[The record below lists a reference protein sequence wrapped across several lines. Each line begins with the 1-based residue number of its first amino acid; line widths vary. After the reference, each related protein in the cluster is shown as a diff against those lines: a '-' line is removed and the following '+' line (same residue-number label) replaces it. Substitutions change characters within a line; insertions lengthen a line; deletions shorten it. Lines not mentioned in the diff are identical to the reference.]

1 MIHPK
6 NTHFL
11 ALFSVICFLQ
21 NRAGFLLSPF
31 SYCVTYIMKL
41 KYLFYAL
48 LIGGLAALIIY
59 RVSTNK
65 ESQAQGPGKGGPGMQ
80 RPTTVT
86 GIVLNPTEF
95 SNTLSVTGS
104 IDANERV
111 DIRSEVSGV
120 VRAIS
125 FREGGRI
132 QKGQVLLKIDDSE
145 LRAQLSQAL
154 TRENLAAGTE
164 NRARQLLE
172 KEAISQEEFDIAL
185 ADLRSLKAQTQL
197 IRAQL
202 GKTTVNAPFSGTIGL
217 RSISQGEYVTPTT
230 VVATLVNTNPV
241 KITFSIPEKYSNQ
254 VKNNSRIT
262 FTISGSNKK
271 YTATVYAVEP
281 QVEAATRTLQLRA
294 RAANDDGSLIP
305 GAFANIIL
313 PLNTIDDALLVPSE
327 AIIPVQNGKKVFVSS
342 GGKAK
347 EVMIET
353 SSRTEK
359 DVVVTSGL
367 SAGDT
372 VLTTGIMT
380 LKEGSPVKVRLAK
393 K

>member
-1 MIHPK
+1 MLKRKIIFAPLAALLNK
-6 NTHFL
+6 N
-11 ALFSVICFLQ
+11 
-21 NRAGFLLSPF
+21 
-31 SYCVTYIMKL
+31 MKL

-48 LIGGLAALIIY
+48 LIGGLAALVIY
-59 RVSTNK
+59 RITTNK
-65 ESQAQGPGKGGPGMQ
+65 ESQNQGSGKGGATSQ
-80 RPTTVT
+80 RPSTVN
-86 GIVLNPTEF
+86 GIEVSPSEF
-95 SNTLSVTGS
+95 SNSLSITGS
-104 IDANERV
+104 IDANEKV

-120 VRAIS
+120 VRSIS
-125 FREGGRI
+125 FKEGGRV

-164 NRARQLLE
+164 NRAKQLLE

-217 RSISQGEYVTPTT
+217 RSISEGEYVTPTT
-230 VVATLVNTNPV
+230 IVATLVNTNPV

-254 VKNNSRIT
+254 IKNNSKIA
-262 FTISGSNKK
+262 FTLSGSNKK
-271 YTATVYAVEP
+271 YAATVYAIEP

-294 RAANDDGSLIP
+294 RAANDDGLLIP
-305 GAFANIIL
+305 GSFANITL

-327 AIIPVQNGKKVFVSS
+327 AIIPIQNGKKVFVSS
-342 GGKAK
+342 NGKAK
-347 EVMIET
+347 EVMVET

-359 DVVVTSGL
+359 EVLITSGL
-367 SAGDT
+367 KAGDT

-380 LKEGSPVKVRLAK
+380 LKEGSPVKVRIAK
-393 K
+393 SN

>member
-1 MIHPK
+1 
-6 NTHFL
+6 
-11 ALFSVICFLQ
+11 
-21 NRAGFLLSPF
+21 
-31 SYCVTYIMKL
+31 MKL
-41 KYLFYAL
+41 KYLFYVL
-48 LIGGLAALIIY
+48 IIGGLAALVIY
-59 RVSTNK
+59 RISTNK
-65 ESQAQGPGKGGPGMQ
+65 ESQNQGPGKGASPSQ
-80 RPTTVT
+80 KPATVN
-86 GIVLNPTEF
+86 GIEVSPSEF
-95 SNTLSVTGS
+95 SNSLSITGS
-104 IDANERV
+104 IDANEKV

-120 VRAIS
+120 VRSIS
-125 FREGGRI
+125 FREGGRV

-154 TRENLAAGTE
+154 TRENLASGTE
-164 NRARQLLE
+164 NRAKQLLE

-202 GKTTVNAPFSGTIGL
+202 AKTSVNAPFSGTIGL
-217 RSISQGEYVTPTT
+217 RSISEGEYVTPTT
-230 VVATLVNTNPV
+230 IVATLVNTNPV

-254 VKNNSRIT
+254 IKNNSKIA
-262 FTISGSNKK
+262 FTLSGSNKK
-271 YTATVYAVEP
+271 YAATVYAIEP

-294 RAANDDGSLIP
+294 RASNDDGLLIP
-305 GAFANIIL
+305 GSFANITL

-342 GGKAK
+342 NGKAK
-347 EVMIET
+347 EVMVET

-359 DVVVTSGL
+359 EVLITSGL
-367 SAGDT
+367 AAGDT

-380 LKEGSPVKVRLAK
+380 LKEGSPVKVRIAK

>member
-1 MIHPK
+1 
-6 NTHFL
+6 
-11 ALFSVICFLQ
+11 
-21 NRAGFLLSPF
+21 
-31 SYCVTYIMKL
+31 MKL

-48 LIGGLAALIIY
+48 LVGGLAALIIY

-120 VRAIS
+120 VRDIS

>member
-1 MIHPK
+1 
-6 NTHFL
+6 
-11 ALFSVICFLQ
+11 
-21 NRAGFLLSPF
+21 
-31 SYCVTYIMKL
+31 MKL

-48 LIGGLAALIIY
+48 LIGGLVALVIY
-59 RVSTNK
+59 RISTNK
-65 ESQAQGPGKGGPGMQ
+65 ESKAQAPGKGAGGMQ
-80 RPTTVT
+80 KPATVN
-86 GIVLNPTEF
+86 GIVINPQGF
-95 SNTLSVTGS
+95 SSSLSVTGS
-104 IDANERV
+104 IDANEKV

-120 VRAIS
+120 VRSIS
-125 FREGGRI
+125 FREGGTVK
-132 QKGQVLLKIDDSE
+132 KGQALLKIDDSE

-154 TRENLAAGTE
+154 TRENLASGTE
-164 NRARQLLE
+164 NRARQLLA

-202 GKTTVNAPFSGTIGL
+202 RKTTVSAPFSGTIGL
-217 RSISQGEYVTPTT
+217 RSISEGEYVTPTT

-254 VKNNSRIT
+254 VRNNSRIT
-262 FTISGSNKK
+262 FTLSGSNKK
-271 YTATVYAVEP
+271 YSATVYAIEP

-294 RAANDDGSLIP
+294 KAANEDGSLIP
-305 GAFANIIL
+305 GSFANITL
-313 PLNTIDDALLVPSE
+313 PMNTVDDAMLVPSE
-327 AIIPVQNGKKVFVSS
+327 AVIPVQNGKKVFVSS

-359 DVVVTSGL
+359 EVVVTSGL
-367 SAGDT
+367 KVGDT

-380 LKEGSPVKVRLAK
+380 LKEGSPVKVRVAK